1 MLYNATCP
9 WHLIYSVKSSVH
21 HRAIWSFHGS
31 SSLQFTVY
39 SLQFTV
45 SVAYSISCV
54 LLKLIFQQISLTEW
68 NRSYSTAI
76 EITSSSRL
84 GIVRPTYLAGL
95 YVPLRLGKAWR
106 INYQAILPALLWP
119 LSAVSFHHFLSDQLV
134 HGWIGSNHFWLIS
147 TISTSCK

>member
-1 MLYNATCP
+1 MQLAIDTWSIVSNLVSITEQSEVFMT
-9 WHLIYSVKSSVH
+9 HLV
-21 HRAIWSFHGS
+21 F
-31 SSLQFTVY
+31 SLQFTV
-39 SLQFTV
+39 TV
-45 SVAYSISCV
+45 SVTYSISCV

-147 TISTSCK
+147 TILTSCK

>member
-1 MLYNATCP
+1 MQLAIDTWSIVSNLVSITEQSEVFMA
-9 WHLIYSVKSSVH
+9 HLV
-21 HRAIWSFHGS
+21 F
-31 SSLQFTVY
+31 SLQFTVY